1 MEPTPE
7 TLEALRILSDRGD
20 NAVSAALADLGR
32 AASRIV
38 PELVGLSLGLT
49 EGGLTFTLIAS
60 SSDIAALDAVQ
71 YVEGGPCLEAMRTG
85 QTVETDASGLMDE
98 DRWQAFAQA
107 EAAAVWPAP
116 AAASAWANAVPS
128 VFVHESRGIRLDS
141 LPGPHRL
148 QAGSALHVLD
158 GIEGGDD
165 PTARDQREREAT
177 FDESEAEPHE
187 FRHDTRRRATQ
198 VSQGCA
204 DGIVATIR
212 QDAQRLNG
220 FWGWFQDKQPPHHGR
235 PRTWCRPTQSR
246 CDSSH

>member
-107 EAAAVWPAP
+107 EAAAGVASTLSMPIMREGRAVGGINLYASTADAFEGHHDEL
-116 AAASAWANAVPS
+116 AAALGATAGEAVTNADLGFRSRATAAEAPTRIHERDLISTAAGYLASAHDIDIEAAEQLLRQAAQRAGVTEAQTAT
-128 VFVHESRGIRLDS
+128 VF
-141 LPGPHRL
+141 L
-148 QAGSALHVLD
+148 QLA
-158 GIEGGDD
+158 
-165 PTARDQREREAT
+165 
-177 FDESEAEPHE
+177 
-187 FRHDTRRRATQ
+187 RRRNA
-198 VSQGCA
+198 
-204 DGIVATIR
+204 
-212 QDAQRLNG
+212 
-220 FWGWFQDKQPPHHGR
+220 
-235 PRTWCRPTQSR
+235 
-246 CDSSH
+246 